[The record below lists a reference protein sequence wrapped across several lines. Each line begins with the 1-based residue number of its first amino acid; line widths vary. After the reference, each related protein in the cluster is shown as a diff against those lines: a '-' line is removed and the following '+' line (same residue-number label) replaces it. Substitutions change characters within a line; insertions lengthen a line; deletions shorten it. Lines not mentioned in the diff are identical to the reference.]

1 MLTWVTIQN
10 DFFCG
15 SLFYLA
21 FISICCTM
29 YFLTKELYFP
39 SVETASAEGV
49 LAVGG
54 DLSVERLLLAYRSG
68 IFPWF
73 DPDEPILWWAPPE
86 RMVVVPE
93 TYKIPKSIRNIL
105 NKNTFRVSRNTN
117 FKSVIL
123 HCQNIPRKGQQGTWI
138 TDDIVASYTQLHEMG
153 HAHSFEV
160 WQNNQLV
167 GGLYGV
173 DLGHVFCGESMF
185 SLVSNAS
192 KVAFVALI
200 LYLKTHH
207 YQLLDCQ
214 LHNEHLELL
223 GAFEIDRSDFMQ
235 VLNSK

>member
-1 MLTWVTIQN
+1 
-10 DFFCG
+10 
-15 SLFYLA
+15 
-21 FISICCTM
+21 M

-39 SVETASAEGV
+39 PVETASLDGI

-54 DLSVERLLLAYRSG
+54 DLSAERLLLAYRSG

-93 TYKIPKSIRNIL
+93 TYKIPKSIRNLL

-138 TDDIVASYTQLHEMG
+138 SDDIVASYSKLHEMG
-153 HAHSFEV
+153 YAHSFEV
-160 WQNNQLV
+160 WQDNQLV
-167 GGLYGV
+167 GGLYGI

-200 LYLKTHH
+200 LYLKAHH
-207 YQLLDCQ
+207 YKLLDCQ
-214 LHNEHLELL
+214 VHNDHLELL
-223 GAFEIDRSDFMQ
+223 GAFEIDRSDFMDFLQ
-235 VLNSK
+235 ST